1 MSGAERIDQELAA
14 IAYEILPEKVT
25 KEVRTRMRQLPSR
38 LRGGG
43 LAASYAFICARA
55 NESKAD
61 GSKNDS
67 KAQLGRAYGLLAD
80 KIAQRLAD
88 QRILGKAGDT
98 MTRQQC
104 LRHLADATPMEYARA
119 SAEID
124 ALAIWLSRLSD
135 ALWDRSDDGNG
146 AGNEPPPGDGGGDAQ
161 G

>member
-1 MSGAERIDQELAA
+1 MSGAVRIDQELAS
-14 IAYEILPEKVT
+14 IAYEILPERVT

-43 LAASYAFICARA
+43 LAATYAFICARA
-55 NESKAD
+55 N
-61 GSKNDS
+61 DS
-67 KAQLGRAYGLLAD
+67 KAELGQAYGLLAD

-104 LRHLADATPMEYARA
+104 LRHLAEATPIEYARA

-135 ALWDRSDDGNG
+135 ALSDRS
-146 AGNEPPPGDGGGDAQ
+146 EDGGADAQ